1 MLMLR
6 DLSQAVHVDGE
17 DAVFVSLVL
26 DIATG
31 LARGVGTGSTAGQA
45 RTAALMS
52 ALSAGEDPP
61 ARVVCDLGMGDELS
75 GELKQLMPAAPVEV
89 VEAYLP
95 DEAEDIFD
103 ELVGHLAGR
112 GRPEEQPAAEDWELL
127 VEWTEAYAEEEPWL
141 AWPDELLPRL
151 VLTVDGDATSYIV
164 SVIGQQ
170 GLQAGL
176 VLYPGDDHSD
186 VVVPGDDWEPDDP
199 LPFAPGTLLLHL
211 NPPADTLADMAAKAI
226 RYGWPEQATRMPV
239 WLAAGPDGFADLD
252 ATGAHHLT
260 LACEAT
266 LTHARKLSAAKTR
279 RVLTTSGTLDLA
291 GGRKGAYRLSPAS

>member
-1 MLMLR
+1 VR
-6 DLSQAVHVDGE
+6 S
-17 DAVFVSLVL
+17 
-26 DIATG
+26 
-31 LARGVGTGSTAGQA
+31 
-45 RTAALMS
+45 
-52 ALSAGEDPP
+52 
-61 ARVVCDLGMGDELS
+61 
-75 GELKQLMPAAPVEV
+75 ELKQLLPAAPVEV
-89 VEAYLP
+89 IEAFLP

-112 GRPEEQPAAEDWELL
+112 GRPEELPTAEDWELL
-127 VEWTEAYAEEEPWL
+127 VEWTDAYADAEPWL
-141 AWPDELLPRL
+141 LWPDELLPRL

-176 VLYPGDDHSD
+176 VLYPGADHSD
-186 VVVPGDDWEPDDP
+186 VVVPGDDWQPDDP

-211 NPPADTLADMAAKAI
+211 NPPDDTLADMAAKAI

-260 LACEAT
+260 LACEAA
-266 LTHARKLSAAKTR
+266 LKHAHKLERATTR
-279 RVLTTSGTLDLA
+279 RVLTTSGTLKLA
-291 GGRKGAYRLSPAS
+291 GGRSGAYRLSPAGS